1 MLNDSVTLAKDDR
14 QVGRTRE
21 RDGYPR
27 GRVTR
32 SSEIRCMTETRT
44 CHGPHVLMQFLLPPH
59 RTACTVRDRADRKA
73 NYNGMLCDAIL
84 LDSSLNLSVASV
96 HAALALATAVEVLS
110 HGFRAGFSVHLGIMI
125 SGASLHNVA

>member
-1 MLNDSVTLAKDDR
+1 MYDR
-14 QVGRTRE
+14 NTYV
-21 RDGYPR
+21 PWA
-27 GRVTR
+27 
-32 SSEIRCMTETRT
+32 T
-44 CHGPHVLMQFLLPPH
+44 CVDAISPPPPPH
-59 RTACTVRDRADRKA
+59 PTACTVRDRADRKA
-73 NYNGMLCDAIL
+73 NDNGMLCDAIL